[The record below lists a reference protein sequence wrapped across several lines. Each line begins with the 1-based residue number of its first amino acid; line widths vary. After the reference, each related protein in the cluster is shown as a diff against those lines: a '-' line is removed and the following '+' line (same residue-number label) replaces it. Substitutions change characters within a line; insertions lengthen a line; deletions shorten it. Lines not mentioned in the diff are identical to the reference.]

1 MRCTACWIV
10 KQRMVVRRS
19 GERECEGLV
28 GCLWRLPFS
37 DWGKRNTTSSPRP
50 SSTLATAKSSHQ
62 SLLARRDTRTRTV
75 LNSSSSKFGRDFFPS
90 FLSFNLL
97 RSSSPA
103 AHDPFP
109 KSTPSAPQ
117 LSRSRAS
124 PLAPPAAAQRK
135 SSSAPPRSAVA
146 NSHAQQMATDSSK
159 CIVYTYNQ
167 RSIATSRP
175 ATLTLALV
183 KAHLL
188 FPELPAGF
196 SLLLEMDIAGVQ
208 AEILEDAWSSPR
220 LWKESVRVQVRV
232 RTPIASGSGSRM
244 AEETGLRRAEEA
256 SVEGKGK
263 EVRSEPVG
271 EKAQGPTGGSA
282 SGKKK
287 ALKKKKA
294 AAAASQGGL
303 LAARN
308 GGRPTMTPEA
318 FASEFGTLDPYT
330 PVSIHV
336 TGPPGDVAIK
346 ARANMSF
353 SRVFEAYSN
362 ESEAPMDTFHCY
374 WRGMKLVGKDSF
386 IVLLKRFPD
395 LVVDL
400 SEDQSFKVVT
410 VQKGGNPHL

>member
-1 MRCTACWIV
+1 
-10 KQRMVVRRS
+10 
-19 GERECEGLV
+19 
-28 GCLWRLPFS
+28 
-37 DWGKRNTTSSPRP
+37 
-50 SSTLATAKSSHQ
+50 
-62 SLLARRDTRTRTV
+62 
-75 LNSSSSKFGRDFFPS
+75 
-90 FLSFNLL
+90 
-97 RSSSPA
+97 
-103 AHDPFP
+103 
-109 KSTPSAPQ
+109 
-117 LSRSRAS
+117 
-124 PLAPPAAAQRK
+124 
-135 SSSAPPRSAVA
+135 
-146 NSHAQQMATDSSK
+146 MATDTAK

-175 ATLTLALV
+175 ATLKLALV

-188 FPELPAGF
+188 FPELLTDF
-196 SLLLEMDIAGVQ
+196 SLLLEMNIAGVQ

-220 LWKESVRVQVRV
+220 LWKESVGVQVRL
-232 RTPIASGSGSRM
+232 RTPVASGSGSRI
-244 AEETGLRRAEEA
+244 AEGERGEKREEVQ

-263 EVRSEPVG
+263 EVCTDAVVA
-271 EKAQGPTGGSA
+271 KVQGPVGGSA

-294 AAAASQGGL
+294 AAAAASQGGL

-308 GGRPTMTPEA
+308 GGQPTMTPEA
-318 FASEFGTLDPYT
+318 FSSEFGALDPYT

-395 LVVDL
+395 LVV
-400 SEDQSFKVVT
+400 
-410 VQKGGNPHL
+410 N